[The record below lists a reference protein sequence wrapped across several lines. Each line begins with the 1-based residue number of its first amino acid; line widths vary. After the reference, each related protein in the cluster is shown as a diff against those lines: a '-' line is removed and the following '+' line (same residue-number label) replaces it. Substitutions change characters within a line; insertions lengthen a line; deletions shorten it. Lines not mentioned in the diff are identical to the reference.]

1 MVLATQW
8 MTAMTIDE
16 KSFYTDLGKRIA
28 QTRKAQNL
36 TQTQL
41 AEQLGI
47 AQQTMA
53 HYEGGTL
60 RISVATLLAAA
71 EALNVSVDDFLY
83 EEAATK
89 GKVKR
94 GPDSKLQ
101 QQIEKIRQLPRTKQQ
116 FVMEMLDTVI
126 QQSGNSA

>member
-1 MVLATQW
+1 MASATQW
-8 MTAMTIDE
+8 MNPMTIDE
-16 KSFYTDLGKRIA
+16 KSFYADLGKRIA
-28 QTRKAQNL
+28 QIRKAQNL

-53 HYEGGTL
+53 HYEGGNL
-60 RISVATLLAAA
+60 RISVATLLATA

-83 EEAATK
+83 EETTTK
-89 GKVKR
+89 GKGKR

-101 QQIEKIRQLPRTKQQ
+101 QQVEMIRQLPRAKQQ
-116 FVMEMLDTVI
+116 FVMDMLDTVI
-126 QQSGNSA
+126 QQSAVQT

>member
-8 MTAMTIDE
+8 TTTMTIDE
-16 KSFYTDLGKRIA
+16 KSFYADIGKRIA
-28 QTRKAQNL
+28 QIRKAQNL

-53 HYEGGTL
+53 HYEGGSL

-83 EEAATK
+83 ESADNK
-89 GKVKR
+89 GKAKR

-126 QQSGNSA
+126 QQSTAQT

>member
-1 MVLATQW
+1 MAPATQW
-8 MTAMTIDE
+8 MTTMTIDE
-16 KSFYTDLGKRIA
+16 KSFYADIGKRIA
-28 QTRKAQNL
+28 QIRKAQNL

-53 HYEGGTL
+53 HYEGGSL
-60 RISVATLLAAA
+60 RISVATLLSAA

-83 EEAATK
+83 EAVK
-89 GKVKR
+89 GKAKR

-116 FVMEMLDTVI
+116 FVMDMLDTVI
-126 QQSGNSA
+126 QQSAQS